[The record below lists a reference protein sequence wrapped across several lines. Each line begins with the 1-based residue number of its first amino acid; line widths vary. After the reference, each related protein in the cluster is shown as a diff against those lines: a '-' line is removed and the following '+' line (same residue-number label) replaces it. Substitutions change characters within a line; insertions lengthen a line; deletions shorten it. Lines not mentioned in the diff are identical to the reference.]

1 MHPATASTRQAGHA
15 RSNRRLVGGIAISVL
30 LHALLLSL
38 QFGVPGSEAG
48 GGGPLSVVLAPA
60 AVPVPAP
67 LPLSALVPEPVPTVA
82 AVPTPTAPTSV
93 QPPPALPVAA
103 VPPAPE
109 PARGL
114 WLVDLPPPP
123 PAVAQIAR
131 TPKKR
136 LPRPTPVAPK
146 RVLRDVA
153 TPVIA
158 MEANPESEFAVAV
171 PLPEVDAGP
180 PPTVVEPIDAPE
192 EVAVSETPSPPEPVV
207 DAEAERA
214 ESERALQQELALQR
228 EQEQARLAEAQVEA
242 QHNAAEASR
251 LAEQQQQQA
260 QQHQAQQQQQ
270 ALRDQEALVQREQ
283 QAAAARDLAAQRAAQ
298 EAATQE
304 ALAQAQLQARQ
315 RAEDAARRVVQEAA
329 ERQRNE
335 ELAQRRLTEE
345 RAREQAAE
353 RQRNEEIA
361 QRRLAEEQ
369 ARQQA
374 AERQRVEDM
383 AQRRLAEERAR
394 QQAAEQARVDAER
407 LARGAAEEA
416 ARQAAQRVQAQAS
429 GPATGTGAGPA
440 AAAARTD
447 VVGAGVGTGSGADM
461 QAGPGAMAGLPGNRA
476 RELLRGVTIP
486 NVDASGLPRDR
497 PAGNRRVVADGGERD
512 APLRLYVDSVRQ
524 KLERNAVLGGA
535 RLSLRDVRIDP
546 LVSVSLRSDGSIDE
560 ITIVRSSGRADMD
573 EAVRRFVRLNA
584 RYAAFPPNV
593 AANFDVIEI
602 RRIWR
607 FAAGLKLVEEMR

>member
-1 MHPATASTRQAGHA
+1 MHPATASTRRAGHA
-15 RSNRRLVGGIAISVL
+15 HSNRRLVGGIAISVL

-38 QFGVPGSEAG
+38 QFGVPGSDTG
-48 GGGPLSVVLAPA
+48 GGGPLSVVLAPT
-60 AVPVPAP
+60 AVTVPAP
-67 LPLSALVPEPVPTVA
+67 LSLPALVPEPAPTVA
-82 AVPTPTAPTSV
+82 ALPTPTIPTPV
-93 QPPPALPVAA
+93 QQPPAMPVAA

-109 PARGL
+109 PTRGL
-114 WLVDLPPPP
+114 RLVDLPPPP
-123 PAVAQIAR
+123 PAPVVQIAAA
-131 TPKKR
+131 PKTR
-136 LPRPTPVAPK
+136 QRRPTPAAPK

-158 MEANPESEFAVAV
+158 MKANPESEFAVAV
-171 PLPEVDAGP
+171 PLPEVDAGT
-180 PPTVVEPIDAPE
+180 PPTVAEPVDAPE
-192 EVAVSETPSPPEPVV
+192 EVAVSELPVAPEPVA

-214 ESERALQQELALQR
+214 AREQALQQELALQR
-228 EQEQARLAEAQVEA
+228 EQEQARLEQAQVET
-242 QHNAAEASR
+242 QRNAAEASR
-251 LAEQQQQQA
+251 L
-260 QQHQAQQQQQ
+260 AQQQQQ

-283 QAAAARDLAAQRAAQ
+283 QAAAARELAAQRAAQ

-335 ELAQRRLTEE
+335 ELAQRRL
-345 RAREQAAE
+345 
-353 RQRNEEIA
+353 
-361 QRRLAEEQ
+361 
-369 ARQQA
+369 
-374 AERQRVEDM
+374 
-383 AQRRLAEERAR
+383 AEERAR

-416 ARQAAQRVQAQAS
+416 ARQAAQRLQAQAS
-429 GPATGTGAGPA
+429 GPAVGAGAGPA
-440 AAAARTD
+440 AGATAAARTD
-447 VVGAGVGTGSGADM
+447 GAGVGMGMGSGAGM
-461 QAGPGAMAGLPGNRA
+461 QPGPGAMAGLPGNRA

-486 NVDASGLPRDR
+486 NVDAAGLPRDW

-573 EAVRRFVRLNA
+573 DAVRRFVRLNA

-607 FAAGLKLVEEMR
+607 FAEGLKLVEEMR

>member
-1 MHPATASTRQAGHA
+1 MHPAPASTRHAGHV

-38 QFGVPGSEAG
+38 QFGVAG
-48 GGGPLSVVLAPA
+48 GDAGGRGPLNVVLAPA
-60 AVPVPAP
+60 AEPVPAP
-67 LPLSALVPEPVPTVA
+67 LPLPAPVPDPAPTVA
-82 AVPTPTAPTSV
+82 VLPTETVPTPV
-93 QPPPALPVAA
+93 QPPPSLPVAA
-103 VPPAPE
+103 VAPAPA

-114 WLVDLPPPP
+114 RLVDLPPPP
-123 PAVAQIAR
+123 PPPVAQIAAA
-131 TPKKR
+131 PKKR
-136 LPRPTPVAPK
+136 PRWPASVAPK

-158 MEANPESEFAVAV
+158 MEANSESAFAVAV

-180 PPTVVEPIDAPE
+180 PPTVAEPVDAPD
-192 EVAVSETPSPPEPVV
+192 EVAVSEIPVPPEPVV
-207 DAEAERA
+207 DVEAERA
-214 ESERALQQELALQR
+214 AQEALARRAADAAREQALQQELALQR
-228 EQEQARLAEAQVEA
+228 EQEQAQLAQAQAEAQR
-242 QHNAAEASR
+242 NAAEASR
-251 LAEQQQQQA
+251 LAEQQQA
-260 QQHQAQQQQQ
+260 M
-270 ALRDQEALVQREQ
+270 RDQEALLARER
-283 QAAAARDLAAQRAAQ
+283 QAPAARDLAAQRAAQ

-304 ALAQAQLQARQ
+304 ALVQAQLQARQ
-315 RAEDAARRVVQEAA
+315 QAA

-335 ELAQRRLTEE
+335 ELAQRK
-345 RAREQAAE
+345 
-353 RQRNEEIA
+353 
-361 QRRLAEEQ
+361 LADEQ

-374 AERQRVEDM
+374 AERQRVEEL
-383 AQRRLAEERAR
+383 AQRRLAEERAG
-394 QQAAEQARVDAER
+394 QQAAEQARLEAER

-416 ARQAAQRVQAQAS
+416 ARRAAVQRSQAQTS
-429 GPATGTGAGPA
+429 GAAAGPTAGATAGPA
-440 AAAARTD
+440 AGGGAAAARVD
-447 VVGAGVGTGSGADM
+447 GGGAGVGSGAGT
-461 QAGPGAMAGLPGNRA
+461 QPGPGAMAGLPGNRA

-573 EAVRRFVRLNA
+573 DAVRRFVRLNA

-607 FAAGLKLVEEMR
+607 FAEGLKLVEEMR

>member
-1 MHPATASTRQAGHA
+1 MHPATASTRRAGHA

-38 QFGVPGSEAG
+38 QFGVPGSDAG
-48 GGGPLSVVLAPA
+48 GGGPLSIVLAPA
-60 AVPVPAP
+60 SLP
-67 LPLSALVPEPVPTVA
+67 LPALVPEPAPTVA
-82 AVPTPTAPTSV
+82 AVPTPTVPTPV

-103 VPPAPE
+103 VPPTPVPA

-114 WLVDLPPPP
+114 QLVDLPPPP
-123 PAVAQIAR
+123 PPPPVAQIAAE
-131 TPKKR
+131 PK
-136 LPRPTPVAPK
+136 PRPRRPAPIAPK
-146 RVLRDVA
+146 RVLRDVT

-158 MEANPESEFAVAV
+158 IEANPESEFAVAV
-171 PLPEVDAGP
+171 PLPEVDAGS
-180 PPTVVEPIDAPE
+180 PPTVVEPVDSPD
-192 EVAVSETPSPPEPVV
+192 EVAISEIPVTPEPVV

-214 ESERALQQELALQR
+214 EREQALQQELALQR
-228 EQEQARLAEAQVEA
+228 EQEQARLAQAQVEA
-242 QHNAAEASR
+242 QRNAAEASR
-251 LAEQQQQQA
+251 LAEQQQQA
-260 QQHQAQQQQQ
+260 QQQQ
-270 ALRDQEALVQREQ
+270 ALRDREALLERER
-283 QAAAARDLAAQRAAQ
+283 QAVVARDLAAQRAAQ

-315 RAEDAARRVVQEAA
+315 RAEDAARRVVQETA
-329 ERQRNE
+329 ERQRTE
-335 ELAQRRLTEE
+335 EL
-345 RAREQAAE
+345 
-353 RQRNEEIA
+353 A

-374 AERQRVEDM
+374 DERQRVEDL

-407 LARGAAEEA
+407 LARGAAQEA
-416 ARQAAQRVQAQAS
+416 ARQAAQRLQAQAP
-429 GPATGTGAGPA
+429 GPAAGAGAGPA
-440 AAAARTD
+440 AGGAAAARTD
-447 VVGAGVGTGSGADM
+447 GIGAGVGVGSGAGM
-461 QAGPGAMAGLPGNRA
+461 QPGPGAMAGLPGNRA

-573 EAVRRFVRLNA
+573 DAVRRFVRLNA

-607 FAAGLKLVEEMR
+607 FAEGLKLVEEMR

>member
-1 MHPATASTRQAGHA
+1 MHPATASTRHAGHA
-15 RSNRRLVGGIAISVL
+15 RSNRRLVGGLAISVL
-30 LHALLLSL
+30 LHVLLLSL
-38 QFGVPGSEAG
+38 QFGVAG
-48 GGGPLSVVLAPA
+48 GDAGGRGPLNVVLAPA
-60 AVPVPAP
+60 AEPGPAP
-67 LPLSALVPEPVPTVA
+67 LPLPAPVPDPAPTVA
-82 AVPTPTAPTSV
+82 ASPTSTAPTPV
-93 QPPPALPVAA
+93 QTPPVAA
-103 VPPAPE
+103 VPPALV

-114 WLVDLPPPP
+114 RLVDLPPPP
-123 PAVAQIAR
+123 PLAVAQIAPA
-131 TPKKR
+131 PKAR
-136 LPRPTPVAPK
+136 PRRPTPVAPK

-158 MEANPESEFAVAV
+158 MEANPESAFAVAV

-180 PPTVVEPIDAPE
+180 PPTVVEPVDAPE
-192 EVAVSETPSPPEPVV
+192 EVAVSEIPVPPEPVV
-207 DAEAERA
+207 DVEAERA
-214 ESERALQQELALQR
+214 AQEALARRAADAAREQALQQELALQR
-228 EQEQARLAEAQVEA
+228 EQEQAQQAQAQAEAQR
-242 QHNAAEASR
+242 NAAEASR
-251 LAEQQQQQA
+251 LAEQQQQQ
-260 QQHQAQQQQQ
+260 QQAQQQ
-270 ALRDQEALVQREQ
+270 AMRDQEALLARER

-304 ALAQAQLQARQ
+304 ALVQAQLQARQ
-315 RAEDAARRVVQEAA
+315 QAA

-335 ELAQRRLTEE
+335 ELAQRK
-345 RAREQAAE
+345 
-353 RQRNEEIA
+353 
-361 QRRLAEEQ
+361 LADEQ

-374 AERQRVEDM
+374 AERQRVEEL
-383 AQRRLAEERAR
+383 AQRRLAEERAG
-394 QQAAEQARVDAER
+394 QQAAEQARLEAER

-416 ARQAAQRVQAQAS
+416 ARRAAAQRLQAQTS
-429 GPATGTGAGPA
+429 GAAAGPTAGATAGPA
-440 AAAARTD
+440 AGGGAAAARVD
-447 VVGAGVGTGSGADM
+447 GGGVGVGSGAGT
-461 QAGPGAMAGLPGNRA
+461 QPGPGVMAGLPGNRA

-573 EAVRRFVRLNA
+573 DAVRRFVRLNA

-607 FAAGLKLVEEMR
+607 FAEGLKLVEEMR

>member
-1 MHPATASTRQAGHA
+1 LR
-15 RSNRRLVGGIAISVL
+15 
-30 LHALLLSL
+30 
-38 QFGVPGSEAG
+38 
-48 GGGPLSVVLAPA
+48 
-60 AVPVPAP
+60 
-67 LPLSALVPEPVPTVA
+67 
-82 AVPTPTAPTSV
+82 
-93 QPPPALPVAA
+93 
-103 VPPAPE
+103 
-109 PARGL
+109 
-114 WLVDLPPPP
+114 LVDLPPPLP
-123 PAVAQIAR
+123 VAEIAAAPKPRQRRPA
-131 TPKKR
+131 
-136 LPRPTPVAPK
+136 PVAPK

-158 MEANPESEFAVAV
+158 MEANPESQFAVAV

-180 PPTVVEPIDAPE
+180 PPTVVGPLEAPE
-192 EVAVSETPSPPEPVV
+192 EVVVSETPIPPEPVV

-214 ESERALQQELALQR
+214 AREQALQQELALQR
-228 EQEQARLAEAQVEA
+228 EQEQARLAQAQVDA
-242 QHNAAEASR
+242 QRNAAEASR

-260 QQHQAQQQQQ
+260 
-270 ALRDQEALVQREQ
+270 LRDQEALVQRDQ

-329 ERQRNE
+329 ERQRSE
-335 ELAQRRLTEE
+335 ELAQRRLTDE
-345 RAREQAAE
+345 RARQQAAE

-374 AERQRVEDM
+374 AERQRVEEM

-394 QQAAEQARVDAER
+394 QQAAEQARVNAER

-429 GPATGTGAGPA
+429 GPAAGAGAGPAAGA

-447 VVGAGVGTGSGADM
+447 GVGAGVGMGSGAGM

-573 EAVRRFVRLNA
+573 DAVRRFVRLNA

-602 RRIWR
+602 RRVWR
-607 FAAGLKLVEEMR
+607 FAEGLKLVEEMR

>member
-1 MHPATASTRQAGHA
+1 MHPATASTRRAGHA

-38 QFGVPGSEAG
+38 QFGVPGSNAG

-60 AVPVPAP
+60 ALPVPASLP
-67 LPLSALVPEPVPTVA
+67 LPATVLEPAPTVA
-82 AVPTPTAPTSV
+82 ALPTPTVPTPV
-93 QPPPALPVAA
+93 QPPPALPAAA
-103 VPPAPE
+103 VPPAPA

-114 WLVDLPPPP
+114 RLVDLPPLPP
-123 PAVAQIAR
+123 PVEQVAPAPKPRAR
-131 TPKKR
+131 
-136 LPRPTPVAPK
+136 RPAPIVPK
-146 RVLRDVA
+146 RVLRNVA

-158 MEANPESEFAVAV
+158 IEANPESEFAIAV
-171 PLPEVDAGP
+171 PLPEVDAGS
-180 PPTVVEPIDAPE
+180 PPTVVEPVDSPE
-192 EVAVSETPSPPEPVV
+192 EVAVSDMPVTPEPVV

-214 ESERALQQELALQR
+214 EREQALQQELALQR
-228 EQEQARLAEAQVEA
+228 EQEQARLAQAQVEA
-242 QHNAAEASR
+242 QRNAAEASR

-260 QQHQAQQQQQ
+260 QQQQ
-270 ALRDQEALVQREQ
+270 ALRDQEALLERER
-283 QAAAARDLAAQRAAQ
+283 QAVAARDLAAQRAAQ

-315 RAEDAARRVVQEAA
+315 RAEDAAQRVMQEAA
-329 ERQRNE
+329 ERQR
-335 ELAQRRLTEE
+335 T
-345 RAREQAAE
+345 
-353 RQRNEEIA
+353 EEIA
-361 QRRLAEEQ
+361 QRRLAEEL

-374 AERQRVEDM
+374 AERQRVEDL

-416 ARQAAQRVQAQAS
+416 ARQAAQRLQAQAP
-429 GPATGTGAGPA
+429 GPAARSGAGPA
-440 AAAARTD
+440 AGGAAATRTD
-447 VVGAGVGTGSGADM
+447 GVGAGVGVGSGAGM
-461 QAGPGAMAGLPGNRA
+461 QPGPGAMAGLPGNRA

-573 EAVRRFVRLNA
+573 DAVRRFVRLNA

-607 FAAGLKLVEEMR
+607 FAEGLKLVEEMR